1 MRRRAFIASL
11 GGAVAWP
18 FVAHGQQPERMRRI
32 GYLMD
37 RTGPGGPFEQG
48 FLQGLKERGY
58 VPGKSVVIEFRW
70 TDGKTERLAALAQD
84 LIDLKVE
91 VVVVAGA
98 QSVQVAKQITSTIPI
113 VMASRRRRRR
123 FGCEPGPSGRQCDRS
138 LRLCARIDAEAD

>member
-1 MRRRAFIASL
+1 MKRRELLGFLGIAALNCPAMGWAQSL
-11 GGAVAWP
+11 
-18 FVAHGQQPERMRRI
+18 QMRRI

-37 RTGPGGPFEQG
+37 RTAPGGPFEQG
-48 FLQGLKERGY
+48 FLRGLQERGY
-58 VPGKSVVIEFRW
+58 VPGKNVVIEFRW